1 MIGYDKAENSYFI
14 DRSSAGKV
22 TFANGFGGRH
32 TAPRL
37 SQDQRL
43 VLDIIIDN
51 ASIELFADR
60 GLSVMTSI
68 FFINAPFTD
77 AHIES
82 DAFKIKTLTYTPLFA
97 IWE

>member
-1 MIGYDKAENSYFI
+1 MLA
-14 DRSSAGKV
+14 
-22 TFANGFGGRH
+22 FADGFAGRH

-51 ASIELFADR
+51 ASVELFADR

-82 DAFKIKTLTYTPLFA
+82 EALKIKTLTYTPLSA
-97 IWE
+97 IWK